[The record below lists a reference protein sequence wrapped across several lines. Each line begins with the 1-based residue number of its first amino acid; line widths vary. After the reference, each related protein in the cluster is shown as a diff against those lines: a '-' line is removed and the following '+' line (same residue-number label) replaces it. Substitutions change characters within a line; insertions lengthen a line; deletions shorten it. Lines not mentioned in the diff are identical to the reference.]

1 MNNLTDV
8 VKKLLILNVAVYF
21 AATMLLPDLIPD
33 LAMKSPLLFGD
44 STGVSIN
51 PNFKPFTMVT
61 HMFMHD
67 RSGLNHLLFNM
78 MGLFFFGPYVERAL
92 GEKRFV
98 ILYFFAGFLSM
109 ITHFGVEYFLNGTG
123 YIPGIVG
130 ASGAISGVLFAF
142 ILMFPDVKVMLLIP
156 PIPMKAKY
164 MAIVFFGIDFVRRLM
179 GANIAV
185 FGHLGGAIAGI
196 ILILLWRKSNFK
208 L

>member
-1 MNNLTDV
+1 MNNLTDI
-8 VKKLLILNVAVYF
+8 VKKLLILNVAVYVI
-21 AATMLLPDLIPD
+21 ATMLLPGLELEMD
-33 LAMKSPLLFGD
+33 SPFLFGEG
-44 STGVSIN
+44 SSFAMN
-51 PNFKPFTMVT
+51 PNFKPYTMVT
-61 HMFMHD
+61 HMFMH
-67 RSGLNHLLFNM
+67 SKVGWNHLLFNM

-92 GEKRFV
+92 GAKRFV
-98 ILYFFAGFLSM
+98 ILYFAAGFMSM
-109 ITHFGVEYFLNGTG
+109 ITHFAVEYFLSGSG
-123 YIPGIVG
+123 YLPGIVG

-142 ILMFPDVKVMLLIP
+142 ILMYPDVKVMLLIP

-196 ILILLWRKSNFK
+196 ILILIWRKSKFR

>member
-8 VKKLLILNVAVYF
+8 VVKLLVINVAVYV
-21 AATMLLPDLIPD
+21 AATMLLPNVIPD
-33 LAMKSPLLFGD
+33 LAMKSPFLFGENQGF
-44 STGVSIN
+44 SMN
-51 PNFKPFTMVT
+51 PAFKPFTMVT
-61 HMFMHD
+61 HMFMHS
-67 RSGLNHLLFNM
+67 RESMNHLLFNM

-92 GEKRFV
+92 GAKRFV

-109 ITHFGVEYFLNGTG
+109 IMHFAIEYILGGTG

-164 MAIVFFGIDFVRRLM
+164 MALVFFGIDFVRRLM

-185 FGHLGGAIAGI
+185 FGHLGGAVAGI

>member
-21 AATMLLPDLIPD
+21 VATMLLPGLE
-33 LAMKSPLLFGD
+33 LAMKSPFLFGD
-44 STGVSIN
+44 GSSFSIN
-51 PNFKPFTMVT
+51 PAFKPYTIVT
-61 HMFMHD
+61 HMFMH
-67 RSGLNHLLFNM
+67 STAGLNHLIFNM

-98 ILYFFAGFLSM
+98 ILYFVAGFLSM
-109 ITHFGVEYFLNGTG
+109 FTHFAVEYFLSGTG

-164 MAIVFFGIDFVRRLM
+164 MAIVFFGIDFVRRLT

-196 ILILLWRKSNFK
+196 LLILYWRKSKFR